1 MSTTVPGRPPFRMER
16 RTVLTLVEVVVAK
29 SLRSYRSIIV
39 FPMMAAVV
47 SAVVVTRIIRGMIVS
62 TSVVVI
68 ISVPGITMPATVV
81 IGSVKR
87 GNAAETDT
95 EVLGLGLGRDQSKQP

>member
-1 MSTTVPGRPPFRMER
+1 
-16 RTVLTLVEVVVAK
+16 
-29 SLRSYRSIIV
+29 
-39 FPMMAAVV
+39 
-47 SAVVVTRIIRGMIVS
+47 
-62 TSVVVI
+62 
-68 ISVPGITMPATVV
+68 MPATVV

>member
-87 GNAAETDT
+87 RNAAETDT
-95 EVLGLGLGRDQSKQP
+95 EVLGLGLGIDQSKQP